1 MDGIKYCSN
10 CGIQIDEKA
19 EICPECGVRQ
29 APPGAYY
36 PEGDSERE
44 IHQVQQK
51 NPELAAI
58 LSFLIVGVGQ
68 IYNGQVGKGVIIII
82 AAVISGVL
90 WTIGIGIIFS
100 IIIWIYAIYDAY
112 TTAKQINAGELV

>member
-10 CGIQIDEKA
+10 CGIELDEKA

-36 PEGDSERE
+36 QGGDVHPVKEKS
-44 IHQVQQK
+44 
-51 NPELAAI
+51 PELAAL

-68 IYNGQVGKGVIIII
+68 IYNGQVGKGVIILI

-90 WTIGIGIIFS
+90 WTIGIGVIFS

-112 TTAKQINAGELV
+112 TTAKKINAGEIV